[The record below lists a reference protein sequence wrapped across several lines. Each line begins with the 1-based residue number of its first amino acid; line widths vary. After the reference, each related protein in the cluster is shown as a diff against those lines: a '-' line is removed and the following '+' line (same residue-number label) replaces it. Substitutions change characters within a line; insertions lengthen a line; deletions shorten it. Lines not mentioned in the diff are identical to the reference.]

1 MGFIAWLLNTKLG
14 RTVLLL
20 VIVALCW
27 WGFSAH
33 YTEVGYQTC
42 QQEHRDAQAKA
53 DREQA
58 AKNELRNETASEIAN
73 DATEATV
80 DVINKA
86 DNASAETKKE
96 IKYAYLERPR
106 TAPLALGS
114 CAHPLDGSVQQRL
127 EEAVDRAND

>member
-14 RTVLLL
+14 RTLLLL
-20 VIVALCW
+20 VIVGLCW
-27 WGFSAH
+27 WGFSSH
-33 YTEVGYQTC
+33 YAEVGYEKC

-58 AKNELRNETASEIAN
+58 AENEARNETASEVAN

-80 DVINKA
+80 DVINAA

-96 IKYAYLERPR
+96 IKYVYLDRPR
-106 TAPLALGS
+106 TAPVALGS
-114 CAHPLDGSVQQRL
+114 CAHPLDDSVQQRL
-127 EEAVDRAND
+127 EEAVGRAND